1 VLEVAVKTI
10 LVVEDDEPSLKL
22 VRSFLSRERHR
33 VLGAKNV
40 QEALDLAGRERPDLI
55 LMDLGLAGIDGF
67 TATRMIKSDPQLRSI
82 PVLALS
88 AEADAQARAAEAG
101 CSGCIAKPFQIKQFL
116 AIVRR
121 YLA

>member
-1 VLEVAVKTI
+1 MKTV

-22 VRSFLSRERHR
+22 VRAFLSRERHR
-33 VLGAKNV
+33 VLGAKSV
-40 QEALDLAGRERPDLI
+40 EEALELAGRERPDLI

-101 CSGCIAKPFQIKQFL
+101 CSGCITKPLQLKQFL

-121 YLA
+121 FLS

>member
-1 VLEVAVKTI
+1 VKTV

-33 VLGAKNV
+33 VLGAKNLE
-40 QEALDLAGRERPDLI
+40 EALGLAGGERPDLI
-55 LMDLGLAGIDGF
+55 LVDLGLAGIDGL

-88 AEADAQARAAEAG
+88 AEADARARAAEAG
-101 CSGCIAKPFQIKQFL
+101 CSGCIAKPLQLKQFL
-116 AIVRR
+116 AMVRK
-121 YLA
+121 YLS